1 MNKSSQAVTGIII
14 PARLN
19 SERLK
24 QKLLIE
30 ISGLPMIEHVRRRA
44 KLNSFNLPVV
54 VATGDSE
61 IKKTILKFG
70 GDVIDTIDEHKN
82 GLSRVGEAAKKLKWE
97 RYIILQ
103 GDEMLIKP
111 TDLDQFIKANI
122 NIEPDVTINA
132 ISNLESISEIENL
145 SVVKCIVKNNKNI
158 MYISRTAFFKANNIE
173 DNTSIFKIS
182 GLFSIASKILQ
193 LVISERNTPI
203 AEIQSIEQLKF
214 LELNLTLQSCLLDI
228 RYPSVNLLQDLE
240 KVKEIL
246 KTDMHQQQILKS
258 II

>member
-1 MNKSSQAVTGIII
+1 MNQFDLDSIGIII

-19 SERLK
+19 SERLA

-44 KLNSFNLPVV
+44 KLNSYNLPVV
-54 VATGDSE
+54 VATGDIE

-70 GDVIDTIDEHKN
+70 GGVVETIGAHKN
-82 GLSRVGEAAKKLKWE
+82 GLSRVGEAAKTLDWE

-111 TDLDQFIKANI
+111 TDLDQFIKANL
-122 NIEPDVTINA
+122 NIEPDVTVNA
-132 ISNLESISEIENL
+132 ISNLESNLEIQNS
-145 SVVKCIVKNNKNI
+145 SVVKCIIKNNKNI
-158 MYISRTAFFKANNIE
+158 MYISRTSFFEPKNLDNANV
-173 DNTSIFKIS
+173 FKIS
-182 GLFSIASKILQ
+182 GLFGISSTILRS
-193 LVISERNTPI
+193 VISEENTPI

-214 LELNLTLQSCLLDI
+214 LELNLTLQSCLLNMN
-228 RYPSVNLLQDLE
+228 YPSVNLSQDLE

-246 KTDMHQQQILKS
+246 MTDMNQKQILQS
-258 II
+258 IT

>member
-1 MNKSSQAVTGIII
+1 LNKSSQEITGIII

-44 KLNSFNLPVV
+44 KLNSYGLPVV

-61 IKKTILKFG
+61 IKKTVLKFG
-70 GDVIDTIDEHKN
+70 GEVVETVDEHKN
-82 GLSRVGEAAKKLKWE
+82 GLSRVGEAAKTLNWK

-111 TDLDQFIKANI
+111 TDLNQFIKANI
-122 NIEPDVTINA
+122 NIKPEVTINA
-132 ISNLESISEIENL
+132 ISNLESMSEIEN
-145 SVVKCIVKNNKNI
+145 SSIVKCVIKTNKEI
-158 MYISRTAFFKANNIE
+158 MYISRTSFFEVNNFKN
-173 DNTSIFKIS
+173 NTNVFKIS
-182 GLFSIASKILQ
+182 GLFSIASKILH
-193 LVISERNTPI
+193 LVISNENTPF

-228 RYPSVNLLQDLE
+228 KYPSVNLLQDLV

-246 KTDMHQQQILKS
+246 KTDMHQQQILKF
-258 II
+258 IT